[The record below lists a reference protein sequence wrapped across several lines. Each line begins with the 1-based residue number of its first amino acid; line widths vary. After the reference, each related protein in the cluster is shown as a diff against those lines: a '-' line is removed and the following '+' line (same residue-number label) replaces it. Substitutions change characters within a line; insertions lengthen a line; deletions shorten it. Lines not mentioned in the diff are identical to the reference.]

1 MPEQRHVRRK
11 NTFPTSWKRESK
23 TIRER
28 IRATGLSI
36 LIADRA
42 AYHAK
47 IGFVC
52 ATRTEFSNKWQF
64 GELDPIWIDQE
75 I

>member
-11 NTFPTSWKRESK
+11 NTF
-23 TIRER
+23 